1 MGEEVNEFNKSTSLL
16 IRGRRSRKLKL
27 PRRLHSSVQD
37 LCGKWKNLST
47 DKVVK
52 ANCTS
57 MGAIR
62 TGDLSLN
69 VNLSIVLTAGS
80 GILECHGLDGGDWW
94 CGSGGDGI

>member
-1 MGEEVNEFNKSTSLL
+1 MEEDP
-16 IRGRRSRKLKL
+16 GKLTCQKFAL
-27 PRRLHSSVQD
+27 KCPGFMLS
-37 LCGKWKNLST
+37 GKWKNVSA